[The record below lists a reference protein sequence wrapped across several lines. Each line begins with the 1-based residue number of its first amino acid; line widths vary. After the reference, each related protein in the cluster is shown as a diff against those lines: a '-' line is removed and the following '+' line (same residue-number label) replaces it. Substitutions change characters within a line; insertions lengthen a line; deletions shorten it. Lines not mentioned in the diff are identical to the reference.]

1 MVVLGIDFGSK
12 RIGLAISDAQ
22 GQFAFPM
29 PILERSSTRNDLRA
43 LNVLIQERNVERI
56 VVGLPLRLTGAK
68 AREARI
74 VTEFASRLASESGL
88 PVDLF
93 DERLTTVEAQRTL
106 RECHVPSRR
115 HRKTI
120 DSIAAAIL
128 LRTYLA
134 QRSVVSTQGDPAS

>member
-22 GQFAFPM
+22 GQFAFPIA
-29 PILERSSTRNDLRA
+29 ILERRSIESDLRA
-43 LNVLIQERNVERI
+43 LHALIQERKVERI
-56 VVGLPLRLTGAK
+56 VVGLPLRLSGAK

-88 PVDLF
+88 PIDLF
-93 DERLTTVEAQRTL
+93 DERLTTVEAQRAL
-106 RECHVPSRR
+106 RECRVPSRR
-115 HRKTI
+115 HKKTI

-134 QRSVVSTQGDPAS
+134 QRSAIHIGGDPTP